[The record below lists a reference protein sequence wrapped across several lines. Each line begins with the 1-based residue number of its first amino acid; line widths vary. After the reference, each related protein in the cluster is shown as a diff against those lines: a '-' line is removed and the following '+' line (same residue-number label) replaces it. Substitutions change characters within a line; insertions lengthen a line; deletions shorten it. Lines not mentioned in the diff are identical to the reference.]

1 MRHAIH
7 VFFSAIMWGVFAYYW
22 YVVLEREIEPST
34 IRAML
39 YLLAAIVVGLA
50 TTMLWIRH
58 NVRLARKFAGR
69 RRAPRPMPDPDITL
83 DTIGRAVSHPG
94 LEAMRQASIIDIAA
108 SDTSKAYIIPNTQ
121 NPVPPEVQS

>member
-1 MRHAIH
+1 MRHSIH

-58 NVRLARKFAGR
+58 NLRLAHKFAGR
-69 RRAPRPMPDPDITL
+69 RRAPRSMPDPEITI

-94 LEAMRQASIIDIAA
+94 LETMRQATTIDIVANE
-108 SDTSKAYIIPNTQ
+108 TSKAYTIA
-121 NPVPPEVQS
+121 PPPDQAPTEVQS